1 MPTGAARIDVKWEQ
15 GQQNVTGVSV
25 SNAGV
30 VGITERG
37 PIGVRTTIYSKEE
50 FRKHFGGYLDSS
62 ESDLSVSVDSFF
74 DNGGT
79 SLAVV
84 RTCHYTDVSDPDTYT
99 AVVGTLDL
107 EATVA
112 GTDTAGSE
120 TSSNAETFELEAGDT
135 LTVDPDGGGDQ
146 TATFDAAAGYLDTN
160 ETYPCADQTGLTLK
174 LSVNGGT
181 TQTCTFGT
189 ATTVA
194 DLAADINEQIT
205 GVQAYDALGELR
217 IRSDQEGTG
226 SSIAIVA
233 GGTNTLT
240 WDTPVAGTGDVADIA
255 AVTAAEA
262 NTVIE
267 ADVTGA
273 TVTIETGGYI
283 TIVSDTTGASSSVQ
297 MGGTAVDK
305 FGFDGNLH
313 SGTAPTVSDTLKV
326 DGKTPGAYAND
337 LSVVIAAASNGDA
350 EYFNM
355 SITESGSVVESWAN
369 LTMDTTDPRY
379 CVPIVNHET
388 TGSDLIALTDYDLIG
403 GGATATQA
411 RPNNGTF
418 GPLTSGDDGLT
429 SLADT
434 DFVGSE
440 AGYTGLYALDDDDD
454 IRLVSIPGRASATTH
469 AGLNTY
475 ITHRDNGIYVVHP
488 TPTAAQVATATA
500 MKTWSQSNLYGT
512 SEFACCCWPRIKI
525 SNPSTA
531 VFGSVDTVT
540 IGPEMAKMG
549 RFAFNDRNNISGV
562 FVSTAGV
569 KDNRGII
576 QNCLGVELEDL
587 KYQAKADLIADVNI
601 EPIRR
606 TTRYPYHFDGG
617 DNLLTTG
624 DWPRQW
630 HSRGAIYAV
639 QSIKGSSE
647 WVKHSKNNPKNRG
660 DWERQGQSFV
670 STFPADAL
678 DETRETYWQV
688 SKALNDPSI
697 RAQQRMRGKLGL
709 GFSDDAKYVEIIV
722 TRTVAAT
729 AV

>member
-1 MPTGAARIDVKWEQ
+1 MPTGASRIDVKWEQ

-37 PIGVRTTIYSKEE
+37 PIGSRLTVFSKEE
-50 FRKHFGGYLDSS
+50 FRKYYGGYLNSS
-62 ESDLSVSVDSFF
+62 ESDLSVAVDSFF

-79 SLAVV
+79 TLNVV
-84 RTCHYTDVSDPDTYT
+84 RTCHYTDISDPDTYT

-107 EATVA
+107 NATVS
-112 GTDTAGSE
+112 GTETAGSE
-120 TSSNAETFELEAGDT
+120 TSDNAETWELAAGDT
-135 LTVDPDGGGDQ
+135 LTVDPDGGGAQ

-160 ETYPCADQTGLTLK
+160 ETYPCADQTGLTLN

-189 ATTVA
+189 ATSI
-194 DLAADINEQIT
+194 DELAADINEQIS
-205 GVQAYDALGELR
+205 GVKAYDAAGELR
-217 IRSDQEGTG
+217 IESDQEGTG

-240 WDTPVAGTGDVADIA
+240 WDTPVAGTGDVANIA

-267 ADVTGA
+267 NDVTGA

-283 TIVSDTTGASSSVQ
+283 TVVSDTVGASSSVQ
-297 MGGTAVDK
+297 MGGTAQTK

-313 SGTAPTVSDTLKV
+313 SGTSPTTSATLKV
-326 DGKTPGAYAND
+326 DGKTEGAYAND
-337 LSVVIAAASNGDA
+337 LSIVISAASNGDA

-355 SITESGSVVESWAN
+355 SVTESGEVQESWAN
-369 LTMDTTDPRY
+369 LTMDSAAVRY
-379 CVPIVNHET
+379 VINIVNHET
-388 TGSDLIALTDYDLIG
+388 TGSDLVSLSDYDLIG

-411 RPNNGTF
+411 RPNNGTL
-418 GPLTSGDDGLT
+418 GPLTGGDDGLT
-429 SLADT
+429 SLADS

-440 AGYTGLYALDDDDD
+440 AGYTGLYALDDDQDV
-454 IRLVSIPGRASATTH
+454 RLVSIPGRASTTIH
-469 AGLNTY
+469 SGLNTY
-475 ITHRDNGIYVVHP
+475 ITHRDKEIYVVHP
-488 TPTAAQVATATA
+488 TPTAAQVATASA
-500 MKTWSQSNLYGT
+500 MKTWSQSYLYGT
-512 SEFACCCWPRIKI
+512 SEFACCAWPRIKI

-531 VFGSVDTVT
+531 VFGSVDTIT

-549 RFAFNDRNNISGV
+549 RFAYNDRNNPDGV

-576 QNCLGVELEDL
+576 QGCLGVELDDL

-606 TTRYPYHFDGG
+606 STKYPYHFDGG
-617 DNLLTTG
+617 DSLLITG

-630 HSRGAIYAV
+630 HARGAIYVV
-639 QSIKGSSE
+639 QSIKKDSE
-647 WVKHSKNNPKNRG
+647 WVKHSKNNAKNRG
-660 DWERQGQSFV
+660 DWERQGGRFL
-670 STFPADAL
+670 TTLPANAL
-678 DETRETYWQV
+678 DDVRQTYWEV
-688 SKALNDPSI
+688 SKALNNPTI

-729 AV
+729 E

>member
-1 MPTGAARIDVKWEQ
+1 MPTGASKITVKWEQ
-15 GQQNVTGVSV
+15 GQQNVAGVSV

-37 PIGVRTTIYSKEE
+37 PIGVRTTVYSKEE
-50 FRKHFGGYLDSS
+50 FRKHFGGYLDSL
-62 ESDLSVSVDSFF
+62 ESDLSVAVDSFF

-84 RTCHYTDVSDPDTYT
+84 RTCHYTDVTDPDTYT

-112 GTDTAGSE
+112 GSETAGSE
-120 TSSNAETFELEAGDT
+120 TSSNAETFELAAGDT
-135 LTVDPDGGGDQ
+135 LTVDPDGGGAQ

-174 LSVNGGT
+174 LTVNGGS

-194 DLAADINEQIT
+194 ELAADINKQIT
-205 GVQAYDALGELR
+205 GVKAYDAAGELR
-217 IRSDQEGTG
+217 VESDQEGTG

-240 WDTPVAGTGDVADIA
+240 WDTPVAGTGDVANIA

-273 TVTIETGGYI
+273 SVTIETGGYI
-283 TIVSDTTGASSSVQ
+283 TIVSDTTGLSSSVQ

-305 FGFDGNLH
+305 FGFDGALH

-326 DGKTPGAYAND
+326 DGKTPGTYAND
-337 LSVVIAAASNGDA
+337 LSIVISAASNGDA

-355 SITESGSVVESWAN
+355 AVTENGSVVESWAN
-369 LTMDTTDPRY
+369 LTMDSTAVRY
-379 CVPIVNHET
+379 VVTIVNHET
-388 TGSDLIALTDYDLIG
+388 TGSDLIELTDYDLIG

-418 GPLTSGDDGLT
+418 GPLISGDDGLT
-429 SLADT
+429 SLVDA

-440 AGYTGLYALDDDDD
+440 AGYTGLYALDDDPD
-454 IRLVSIPGRASATTH
+454 IRLVSIPGRASATIH
-469 AGLNTY
+469 AALNTY
-475 ITHRDNGIYVVHP
+475 CTHRDKEIYIVHP
-488 TPTAAQVATATA
+488 TPTASQVATAAA
-500 MKTWSQSNLYGT
+500 MKTWSQSSLYGT
-512 SEFACCCWPRIKI
+512 SEFACCSWPRIKI
-525 SNPSTA
+525 ANPSTTI
-531 VFGSVDTVT
+531 FGSVDTVT

-549 RFAFNDRNNISGV
+549 RFAYNDRNNPDGV

-576 QNCLGVELEDL
+576 QGCLGVELEDL
-587 KYQAKADLIADVNI
+587 KYQAKADLLADVNI

-606 TTRYPYHFDGG
+606 TTKYPYHFDGG
-617 DNLLTTG
+617 DSLLTTG

-630 HSRGAIYAV
+630 HARGAIYVV
-639 QSIKGSSE
+639 QSIKNSSD
-647 WVKHSKNNPKNRG
+647 WLKHSKNNAKNRG
-660 DWERQGQSFV
+660 DWERQGNQFL
-670 STFPADAL
+670 STLPADAF
-678 DETRETYWQV
+678 DEARGTFWEV
-688 SKALNDPSI
+688 SEALNDPSI
-697 RAQQRMRGKLGL
+697 RAQQRIRGKLGL
-709 GFSDDAKYVEIIV
+709 GFADDAKYVEIIV

-729 AV
+729 E

>member
-1 MPTGAARIDVKWEQ
+1 MPTGASRIDVKWVQ

-37 PIGVRTTIYSKEE
+37 PIGVRTTVYSKEE
-50 FRKHFGGYLDSS
+50 FRKHYGGYLDSA

-120 TSSNAETFELEAGDT
+120 TSSNAATFELAAGDT
-135 LTVDPDGGGDQ
+135 LTVDPDGGGAQ
-146 TATFDAAAGYLDTN
+146 TATFDATAGYLDTDD
-160 ETYPCADQTGLTLK
+160 TYPCADQTGKTLL
-174 LSVNGGT
+174 LSVNSGS

-194 DLAADINEQIT
+194 ELAADINEQIS
-205 GVQAYDALGELR
+205 GVKAYDATGELR
-217 IRSDQEGTG
+217 VESDQEGTG
-226 SSIAIVA
+226 STIAIVA
-233 GGTNTLT
+233 GGTNTLV
-240 WDTPVAGTGDVADIA
+240 WDTPVAGTGDVADIS

-262 NTVIE
+262 NTLIE
-267 ADVTGA
+267 ADITGA

-283 TIVSDTTGASSSVQ
+283 TIVSDTTGTGSSVQ
-297 MGGTAVDK
+297 MGGTAVSK
-305 FGFDGNLH
+305 FGFDGVLH
-313 SGTAPTVSDTLKV
+313 SGTSPTVSDTLKV
-326 DGKTPGAYAND
+326 DGKTPGTYAND
-337 LSVVIAAASNGDA
+337 LSIIIAAASNGDA

-355 SITESGSVVESWAN
+355 SVTENGSVVESWAN
-369 LTMDTTDPRY
+369 LTMDSAAVRY
-379 CVPIVNHET
+379 AVTIVNHET
-388 TGSDLIALTDYDLIG
+388 NGSDLIELTDYDLVG

-418 GPLTSGDDGLT
+418 GPLTGGDDGLT
-429 SLADT
+429 SIADA

-440 AGYTGLYALDDDDD
+440 AGYTGLYALDDDGD
-454 IRLVSIPGRASATTH
+454 IRLVSIPGRASATVH
-469 AGLNTY
+469 SGLNTY
-475 ITHRDNGIYVVHP
+475 ITHRDKELYVVHP
-488 TPTAAQVATATA
+488 TPTAAQVATASA
-500 MKTWSQSNLYGT
+500 MKTWAQNYLYGT
-512 SEFACCCWPRIKI
+512 SEFACCAWPRILI

-549 RFAFNDRNNISGV
+549 RFAYNDRNNADGV
-562 FVSTAGV
+562 LVSTAGI
-569 KDNRGII
+569 KDDRGVI
-576 QNCLGVELEDL
+576 QGCLGVELDDL

-601 EPIRR
+601 EPIRKFSD
-606 TTRYPYHFDGG
+606 TAYHFDGG

-630 HSRGAIYAV
+630 HSRGAIWVV
-639 QSIKGSSE
+639 QSIKKASR
-647 WVKHSKNNPKNRG
+647 WVQHSKNNPKNRG
-660 DWERQGQSFV
+660 DWERQGSRFLE
-670 STFPADAL
+670 TIPADAL
-678 DETRETYWQV
+678 DEDRETYWQV
-688 SKALNDPSI
+688 SEALNDPAI

-709 GFSDDAKYVEIIV
+709 GWSDDAKYVEIIV
-722 TRTVAAT
+722 TRTVTAT
-729 AV
+729 A